1 MPFHGNSYQNELLH
15 LLYVI
20 YDKETGDVDKY
31 GITDDPVNEK
41 GICERVQEQLDL
53 FNRIARWERFYM
65 EILMQDIPGRKKARE
80 IETAHIMAYF
90 QEHGHKPPGNK
101 RF

>member
-1 MPFHGNSYQNELLH
+1 MPFHGNSYQNEQPH

-20 YDKETGDVDKY
+20 YDKETGYVDKY
-31 GITDDPVNEK
+31 GISDDPVNEN

-53 FNRIARWERFYM
+53 FNRIAGWERFFA
-65 EILMQDIPGRKKARE
+65 EILLREIPGRRNARE
-80 IETAHIMAYF
+80 IETAYIMAYF
-90 QEHGHKPPGNK
+90 NEHGHKPPGNK